1 MVNAYVVWLG
11 LLCDGSCS
19 LSSVDHCVNLFSWIP
34 AFMRSFAIT
43 TSHCCLNRQL
53 LSGPAKERTS
63 PSPPACSLLTAAH
76 PFILDFYLTAIYP
89 PEHLLKK
96 QTNTARSYWTHL
108 GLSGS
113 APGYIWKV
121 IFSSCLSA
129 LLYFIPALSKQS
141 TLWFLSPVW
150 ADPVYIFCFSML
162 FALVTS

>member
-1 MVNAYVVWLG
+1 MVNAYTVWLG
-11 LLCDGSCS
+11 LFCYLPVFYSLFSLLYSWSSCKSVYLDSCFYEEFCYHHQSLLPELVSCS
-19 LSSVDHCVNLFSWIP
+19 RDLQRKWLTLLHLPAHFSHSSWTCTW
-34 AFMRSFAIT
+34 
-43 TSHCCLNRQL
+43 Q
-53 LSGPAKERTS
+53 
-63 PSPPACSLLTAAH
+63 
-76 PFILDFYLTAIYP
+76 PFTP

-150 ADPVYIFCFSML
+150 A
-162 FALVTS
+162 